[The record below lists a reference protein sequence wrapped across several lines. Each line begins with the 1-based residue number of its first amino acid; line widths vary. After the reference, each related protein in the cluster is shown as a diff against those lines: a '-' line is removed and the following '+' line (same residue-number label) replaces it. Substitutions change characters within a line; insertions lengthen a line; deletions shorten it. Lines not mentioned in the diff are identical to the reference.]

1 MPNLWI
7 DANIL
12 LRLLT
17 GDPPEMA
24 ERAVRLAQKAERG
37 EVTLKL
43 LPIVVAEV
51 SWVLNSFYGYSRSEI
66 AQVLIPLM
74 TTEGLLVENVDQVIA
89 ALKQMASVNVDFL
102 DAYLA
107 EIARKEGEAV
117 VSFDRDFRCLGIP
130 WLEPE

>member
-1 MPNLWI
+1 MTNLWI

-17 GDPPEMA
+17 GDTPEMA
-24 ERAVRLAQKAERG
+24 ERTVRLAQKAERG
-37 EVTLKL
+37 EVALKL

-74 TTEGLLVENVDQVIA
+74 TTEGLLVENVDRVIA

-117 VSFDRDFRCLGIP
+117 VSFDRDFRRLGIP
-130 WLEPE
+130 WIEPE

>member
-1 MPNLWI
+1 MTNLWI

-17 GDPPEMA
+17 GDTPEMA
-24 ERAVRLAQKAERG
+24 ERTVRLAQKAERG

-74 TTEGLLVENVDQVIA
+74 TTEGLLVENVDRVIA

-117 VSFDRDFRCLGIP
+117 VSFDRDFRRLGIP
-130 WLEPE
+130 WIEPE

>member
-1 MPNLWI
+1 MTNLWI

-24 ERAVRLAQKAERG
+24 ERTVRLAQKAERG

-74 TTEGLLVENVDQVIA
+74 TTEGLLVENVDRVIA

-117 VSFDRDFRCLGIP
+117 VSFDRDFRRLGIP
-130 WLEPE
+130 WIEPE

>member
-1 MPNLWI
+1 MTNLWI

-117 VSFDRDFRCLGIP
+117 VSFDRDFRRLGIP

>member
-117 VSFDRDFRCLGIP
+117 VSFDRDFRRLGIP